1 MVTSSSFFR
10 LYVNKLVIIGFALF
24 TSFSSA
30 ETTEAGDES
39 AWSVSGFGS
48 LSVGQLDTDQASYR
62 GYSNELSLK
71 PDSLLGLQVSYQFT
85 DELSATVQG
94 TVKDNNKDY
103 SDYNDDIINWAF
115 LTWLPNDNLTLK
127 AGRMRAPFLAYSDVN
142 DISYAYPW
150 ITLPKQ
156 SYSGWLFPTYDGID
170 VAWGSNFDEFDTSLE
185 TYIGT
190 YENEKGV
197 YGGTAKYS
205 VKAFGGLVGKVN
217 YNNIQFRLSQHRGVI
232 DMNVQSLFDMATN
245 YLDTAIMYT
254 PTPELIYLRNSLENS
269 QLSSKGH
276 FDVSQASVFYDG
288 LEFFSR
294 AEWVRILTN
303 DIDLA
308 PNMESYYLTGGY
320 ITFPWTFSLTY
331 AESKFEY
338 NDQIESYRNIE
349 VLSPLMTF
357 LANDSVRVW
366 TLGTRWDIQPKVA
379 LKAEVSY
386 IKGYADKDSYFTS
399 IQENFDQTAMLYK
412 LSLQWVF

>member
-10 LYVNKLVIIGFALF
+10 LPINKLVIIGFVLF
-24 TSFSSA
+24 PILSCA
-30 ETTEAGDES
+30 ETTDDS
-39 AWSVSGFGS
+39 PWSVSGFGS

-62 GYSNELSLK
+62 GYSDNLSLK
-71 PDSLLGLQVSYQFT
+71 PDSLLGLQVSYQFN
-85 DELSATVQG
+85 DYLSTTVQG
-94 TVKDNNKDY
+94 TLKDDNKDY

-127 AGRMRAPFLAYSDVN
+127 AGRMRAPFLAYSDIN

-170 VAWGSNFDEFDTSLE
+170 VAWGSNFNEFDTSLE

-190 YENEKGV
+190 YENKKGV
-197 YGGTAKYS
+197 MGGTAKYS

-232 DMNVQSLFDMATN
+232 DMDVQSLFDMAEN
-245 YLDTAIMYT
+245 YLYSAILSDPFNT
-254 PTPELIYLRNSLENS
+254 ELQSLAYSLQNS

-276 FDVSQASVFYDG
+276 FDVAQASIFYDG
-288 LEFFSR
+288 LEYFSR

-303 DIDLA
+303 DLDLA

-338 NDQIESYRNIE
+338 SDQIESYRNIE
-349 VLSPLMTF
+349 VLSPLMSF

-399 IQENFDQTAMLYK
+399 IQEDFDRTAMLYK
-412 LSLQWVF
+412 LSLQWIF